1 MVSPDAA
8 NEPAIVAEGVS
19 KLFLEGTVVAFHQL
33 SLAVKR
39 DEIMCVVGPS
49 GCGKTTLLRSIAGLT
64 DVSSGKLL
72 VHGKPVAGRPPD
84 GVAMVFQHFGL
95 LPWKTVYDN
104 AAFGLA
110 VAGVPR
116 DRIRE
121 RVAHY
126 LELVGLTG
134 FEAHYPYQLSGG
146 MQQRVGLVRALAMNP
161 SILLMDEPF
170 AALDAQTREI
180 LQEELLALMERPDER
195 KTMVFITHSIDEAIL
210 LGDRIAVM
218 SARPGRIK
226 EVLDMPFG
234 WPRVADAVRADPR
247 FTEFRLHLW
256 HQLHTSKPRNLRHQ
270 EVARPSSNKRAAPG
284 RWQRAGRSV
293 RRSGARRA
301 RRGCPQASPPV
312 NLAIRVVSLAIAL
325 TLWGGRLER
334 RSGVAY
340 LADQGG
346 GGGVQMVLSGEL
358 WTIWPSLVVL
368 GTASRSRWWN
378 RDRTDARALGVDVAL
393 TVYITFLYLSLGR
406 VGAADRAV
414 GRFRHHRQGHHPVL
428 FAFFPDGDQHP
439 GRQASTRSCSRSVAL
454 ASEGSVASSAR
465 RARSSHGPAGARA
478 RSDRHGAR

>member
-1 MVSPDAA
+1 VDFDRHSLLAHPRPVLAALGARRSCRVALRFVRFFRKLPAQNRILPLSAGVVGADACGATRPAGATEQGGKMVSPDAA

-110 VAGVPR
+110 MAGASHAQ
-116 DRIRE
+116 IRE

-134 FEAHYPYQLSGG
+134 FERHYPYQLSGG

-247 FTEFRLHLW
+247 FTEFRLHIW
-256 HQLHTSKPRNLRHQ
+256 HQLHTAKPRNLRAPR
-270 EVARPSSNKRAAPG
+270 EVA
-284 RWQRAGRSV
+284 
-293 RRSGARRA
+293 
-301 RRGCPQASPPV
+301 
-312 NLAIRVVSLAIAL
+312 
-325 TLWGGRLER
+325 
-334 RSGVAY
+334 
-340 LADQGG
+340 
-346 GGGVQMVLSGEL
+346 
-358 WTIWPSLVVL
+358 
-368 GTASRSRWWN
+368 
-378 RDRTDARALGVDVAL
+378 
-393 TVYITFLYLSLGR
+393 
-406 VGAADRAV
+406 
-414 GRFRHHRQGHHPVL
+414 
-428 FAFFPDGDQHP
+428 
-439 GRQASTRSCSRSVAL
+439 
-454 ASEGSVASSAR
+454 
-465 RARSSHGPAGARA
+465 
-478 RSDRHGAR
+478 